1 VHDVFVLFGG
11 RCLDGKRCVRNAAL
25 DDTWLYDLT
34 TNTWTLM
41 SPAMSPPPRDQQM
54 MFFDPLNEVVVLF
67 GGRNGL
73 LLYDD
78 LWVYD
83 VGLNSWI
90 EIEAL
95 SDMWPSARRLGSMVY
110 DETLDGAVLYGGNGP
125 KGGLNQVW
133 TLLLTEAESVAPLS
147 LSSSPSLS
155 QGATLSA
162 TVSEPPVLLLVV
174 IALVIGLL
182 AAQRRGAMSPSGQRS
197 VRPDMHR

>member
-1 VHDVFVLFGG
+1 
-11 RCLDGKRCVRNAAL
+11 
-25 DDTWLYDLT
+25 
-34 TNTWTLM
+34 
-41 SPAMSPPPRDQQM
+41 M

-95 SDMWPSARRLGSMVY
+95 SGIWPSARRLGSMVY
-110 DETLDGAVLYGGNGP
+110 DETLAGAVLYGGNGP
-125 KGGLNQVW
+125 KGTLGEVW

-147 LSSSPSLS
+147 LSSSLSLS

-174 IALVIGLL
+174 MALVMGLL

-197 VRPDMHR
+197 VRPACTARVRRADTHRLDRSYLTPR